1 MIQLNLLPDVKKE
14 FLKAQQTKNAVISGA
29 VLVSIIAAGVVALLA
44 TTVYGAQSVFI
55 SNLKKEITSN
65 HQTVA
70 EKQEINKYLAIQSQ
84 LKAVDEASAN
94 RSVYARWFEFLPQLN
109 PKPPFNITLY
119 NADITKEGTTAR
131 LLGSGTNFEVVNNF
145 KNTLENAKLVYVG
158 ADGVKVEKP
167 LFTSIDSGSPSISN
181 VNGQTVATFEFTLV
195 FEQEAFSLSTLDP
208 KIEVPKL
215 TTSDGDQNAP
225 KELFGAQPTETPG
238 SLQGDNNG
246 N

>member
-29 VLVSIIAAGVVALLA
+29 VLVSIVAAGVVALLA

-55 SNLKKEITSN
+55 SNLKKEIKSN

-70 EKQEINKYLAIQSQ
+70 SKQEINKYLAIQSQ

-94 RSVYARWFEFLPQLN
+94 RSVYARWFEYLPQLN
-109 PKPPFNITLY
+109 PKPPFNITLFS
-119 NADITKEGTTAR
+119 AEIVKDGTSAT
-131 LLGSGTNFEVVNNF
+131 LIGSGANFEVVNNF
-145 KNTLENAKLVYVG
+145 KNTLENAKLVYFG
-158 ADGVKVEKP
+158 TDGQKVEKP
-167 LFTSIDSGSPSISN
+167 LFTSVGSGSPSLSN
-181 VNGQTVATFEFTLV
+181 VDGKAVATFDFTLV
-195 FEQEAFSLSTLDP
+195 FEPEAFSLSTVDP

-225 KELFGAQPTETPG
+225 KELFSAPPAQTTG
-238 SLQGDNNG
+238 SSQGDSNG